1 MGPKKNTISEEIFSF
16 KNLKR
21 LKLSMQR
28 KE

>member
-1 MGPKKNTISEEIFSF
+1 MEPKKNTFSEEIFSF
-16 KNLKR
+16 KNLRR